1 MPSLQTDIQQRTDR
15 QAQLEHI
22 DECHIQ
28 RTGDDDGVDD
38 GLPLGDVL
46 ALCEHEAEQADH
58 QQRGYQEAEQPHQ
71 DDVGGDD
78 EDDGDEALDLF
89 LTVQEGLCLSGGLPD
104 GEDQAADQQDACADV
119 YVKCEVEIPKKLNKA
134 QRDALKKFEG
144 TLKEENYEKRKGFFK
159 KLKDMFNA

>member
-1 MPSLQTDIQQRTDR
+1 MP
-15 QAQLEHI
+15 HK
-22 DECHIQ
+22 

-119 YVKCEVEIPKKLNKA
+119 GENFGAGVAGHIGTCQLAGHIGHCRA
-134 QRDALKKFEG
+134 QNGGEYTNDPITMHRVLPPVFQ
-144 TLKEENYEKRKGFFK
+144 
-159 KLKDMFNA
+159 